1 MELCQLFI
9 SVNIINTVSLMIL
22 LYMIFLMRE
31 VETQWLWY
39 LLFVAM
45 IVVATFGS
53 KMYTGCEMSGIVW
66 RVEWIPSEVGL
77 NWQTYYLIGKFVWQ
91 GIYDFMVFVR

>member
-1 MELCQLFI
+1 
-9 SVNIINTVSLMIL
+9 MIL